1 MKPQKLTK
9 TSFYLSIW
17 SLFKTAYLKNN
28 LTYECL
34 LKFTKSTLALLMFIV
49 FQSCSKDADLI
60 SEYVIRDVEKIEFST
75 KLSHYDFIEIATPV
89 NVQEHKLS
97 RPTNRFGVQ
106 DSK

>member
-1 MKPQKLTK
+1 MN
-9 TSFYLSIW
+9 
-17 SLFKTAYLKNN
+17 AY
-28 LTYECL
+28 

-89 NVQEHKLS
+89 NVQEHKMS